1 MKNLSRTQKLAIC
14 LLILMISLFISV
26 SMSEFPSPTLEIA
39 IHRME
44 KQHLIGPSK
53 IIAAMDFTFSPWD
66 HLVLG
71 KTEHGY
77 ITYEY
82 NDDLGWDNGDLAY
95 YPREEGGTLFCTKYW
110 YRTGEEE
117 RLPIVLFPGH
127 QRSTGASMSL
137 SVTIEDETKTYQLE
151 GERKDNS
158 FYLFTL
164 PVNELEGKHFWLLQ
178 QALTGAYS
186 EYVLSGTVEI
196 KIDLLNVSGEIVDT
210 YCNTV
215 TK

>member
-1 MKNLSRTQKLAIC
+1 MKNLSRKQKLIIC
-14 LLILMISLFISV
+14 LLILMLSLFISV

-44 KQHLIGPSK
+44 KQQLIGPSK
-53 IIAAMDFTFSPWD
+53 MIAAMDFTFSPWD
-66 HLVLG
+66 HLILG

-82 NDDLGWDNGDLAY
+82 RDDLGWDNGDLAY
-95 YPREEGGTLFCTKYW
+95 YAREEGGTLLCTEYW

-117 RLPIVLFPGH
+117 WLPIILFPDH
-127 QRSTGASMSL
+127 HRSTGAIMSL
-137 SVTIEDETKTYQLE
+137 SITIEGETKTYRLD
-151 GERKDNS
+151 GERKDSS
-158 FYLFTL
+158 FYFFSL
-164 PVNELEGKHFWLLQ
+164 PIDELEGEHFWLLQ
-178 QALTGAYS
+178 QAITGAYS

-196 KIDLLNVSGEIVDT
+196 KIDLLNVSGETVDT
-210 YCNTV
+210 YFSTV